1 MTNKEKLQD
10 LKKYISSV
18 YSKKERSLILSA
30 INNYEKK
37 LVKKSEIQIPVS
49 IFSQTL
55 TPFETIVKYL
65 YENHSLNFSKIGKFL
80 GKDRQVIWLT
90 YKRSTQKKIEK
101 FSEKESKYFIPLTN
115 LFSKNLSIAEL
126 VVFYLKKNIGLKNI
140 QIASLLKRDSKT
152 IWTHYSRALKKKG
165 TKKSEIFGTPKNKL
179 RGDSR

>member
-65 YENHSLNFSKIGKFL
+65 YENHSLKFSKIGKFL

-140 QIASLLKRDSKT
+140 QIAMERTQLFGFTDKTNPNSYFLKRLVL
-152 IWTHYSRALKKKG
+152 I
-165 TKKSEIFGTPKNKL
+165 L
-179 RGDSR
+179 RH

>member
-101 FSEKESKYFIPLTN
+101 FSE
-115 LFSKNLSIAEL
+115 
-126 VVFYLKKNIGLKNI
+126 
-140 QIASLLKRDSKT
+140 
-152 IWTHYSRALKKKG
+152 
-165 TKKSEIFGTPKNKL
+165 
-179 RGDSR
+179 